1 MVPKEHV
8 KDEEI
13 TNAIQRF
20 GLFAL
25 EGQYQRDIT
34 KAGATNKEFK
44 TCKSYMTLRKDIK
57 IALAKKHDVSGR
69 DSDPDLTMIQNEG
82 IDDDFFTGE
91 PEEEDDPAVTSKT
104 CFTCGVD
111 LRPIVVDPKPA
122 VMLWRQHG
130 DPRVAICHASRE
142 IA

>member
-44 TCKSYMTLRKDIK
+44 TCKSCMTLRKDIK
-57 IALAKKHDVSGR
+57 
-69 DSDPDLTMIQNEG
+69 MY
-82 IDDDFFTGE
+82 
-91 PEEEDDPAVTSKT
+91 
-104 CFTCGVD
+104 GV
-111 LRPIVVDPKPA
+111 RIRCTRNPKPIPPNN
-122 VMLWRQHG
+122 VFYEHHE
-130 DPRVAICHASRE
+130 P
-142 IA
+142 